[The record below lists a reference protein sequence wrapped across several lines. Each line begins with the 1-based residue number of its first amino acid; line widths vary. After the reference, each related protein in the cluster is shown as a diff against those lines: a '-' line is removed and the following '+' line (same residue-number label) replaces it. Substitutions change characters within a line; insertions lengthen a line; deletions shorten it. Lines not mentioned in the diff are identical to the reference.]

1 MLNLALVYKLNLN
14 CNDMHAQSLMHVQS
28 RTFMDAQPRTFI
40 HAQFHVCIYTLNLVG
55 YKFRTLYPPSRTLM
69 S

>member
-40 HAQFHVCIYTLNLVG
+40 HAQFHVCIHA
-55 YKFRTLYPPSRTLM
+55 
-69 S
+69 